1 MFMTLF
7 SLLVA
12 LAIERLFK
20 YNDQQHLLLTYC
32 FRKIGKP
39 SLFKTF
45 SLMITAAF
53 ILGLLF
59 YLVKNML
66 FGLLTLLLSLLMCWF
81 CLGAGV
87 IRKHYRAYLREASQG
102 NPHAMETMSDELAL
116 IHGLPDEKNAQLA
129 ELQNTLL
136 WINFRYYLSP
146 ILWFIFVGP
155 VALGIYAILRT
166 YQTWLAK
173 QHDPYSRMLSAVD
186 RILFYLDWIPTR
198 LVGIAYVILGNTDK
212 VFPVWLSSLRDFSTP
227 QYQVVTTLA
236 QLSLCEKNNNDPV
249 LMPIAAVTLAKKV
262 TILLIA
268 VLSFLT
274 IYGAII

>member
-1 MFMTLF
+1 MTLF

-12 LAIERLFK
+12 LAIERLCK

-39 SLFKTF
+39 SFSKTLL
-45 SLMITAAF
+45 LMISAGL

-66 FGLLTLLLSLLMCWF
+66 FGLLTLLITLLMCWF

-87 IRKHYRAYLREASQG
+87 IRKHYRTYLSKATQG
-102 NPHAMETMSDELAL
+102 NPHAIETMSDELAL
-116 IHGLPDEKNAQLA
+116 IHGLPDEENAQLT

-155 VALGIYAILRT
+155 IALGIYALVRT

-186 RILFYLDWIPTR
+186 RILFYLDWIPAR
-198 LVGIAYVILGNTDK
+198 IVGIAYVILGNSDK
-212 VFPVWLSSLRDFSTP
+212 VFPVWLASLKDFSTP
-227 QYQVVTTLA
+227 QYQIVTTLA
-236 QLSLCEKNNNDPV
+236 QLSLCEENNNDPV

-262 TILLIA
+262 TILVIA
-268 VLSFLT
+268 LLSFLT
-274 IYGAII
+274 IYGAVI

>member
-1 MFMTLF
+1 MTLF

-12 LAIERLFK
+12 LAIERLCK

-39 SLFKTF
+39 SLFKTLL
-45 SLMITAAF
+45 LMISAGL

-59 YLVKNML
+59 HLVKNML
-66 FGLLTLLLSLLMCWF
+66 FGLPTLLLMLIMCWF

-87 IRKHYRAYLREASQG
+87 IRKHYRAYLSEASQG
-102 NPHAMETMSDELAL
+102 NPQAIETMSDELGL
-116 IHGLPDEKNAQLA
+116 IHGLPDEENAQLT

-155 VALGIYAILRT
+155 VALGIYALLRT

-186 RILFYLDWIPTR
+186 KTLFCLDWIPAR
-198 LVGIAYVILGNTDK
+198 IVGIAYVILGNSDK
-212 VFPVWLSSLRDFSTP
+212 VFPVWLTSLRDFSTP
-227 QYQVVTTLA
+227 QYQIVTTLA

-268 VLSFLT
+268 LLSFLT
-274 IYGAII
+274 IYGAVI